1 MDYRSRILIVDDDIS
16 MLEQL
21 EQILGREYIVSLAAS
36 GSQALNYL
44 NTGNWVDLI
53 LLDILMPEAN
63 GYEVMTEIR
72 KIPRYKKTPVIFL
85 TSLNDAESE
94 VKGLLQGADYIT
106 KPCIPA
112 VLRGRIDRLLRLVVC
127 LDREKLEQLPQ
138 SLSETEYFAAVLLAQ
153 GYSNEEIAQNLNYA
167 VESVKNILVRVM
179 NKLSINNRKEIKQY
193 IK

>member
-16 MLEQL
+16 ILEQL
-21 EQILGREYIVSLAAS
+21 EQVLGCEYMVSLAAS

-53 LLDILMPEAN
+53 LLDIMMPEAN
-63 GYEVMTEIR
+63 GYEVLTEIR
-72 KIPRYKKTPVIFL
+72 KNPRYKKTPVIFL

-112 VLRGRIDRLLRLVVC
+112 VLRGRIERLLRLAGC

-138 SLSETEYFAAVLLAQ
+138 LLSETEYFAAVLLSQ

-167 VESVKNILVRVM
+167 VGSVKNILVRVM
-179 NKLSINNRKEIKQY
+179 NKLSINNRKEIEQY
-193 IK
+193 KK

>member
-21 EQILGREYIVSLAAS
+21 EQVLGCEYMVSLAAS

-44 NTGNWVDLI
+44 NAGNWVDLI
-53 LLDILMPEAN
+53 ILDILMPEAN
-63 GYEVMTEIR
+63 GYEVITQIR

-112 VLRGRIDRLLRLVVC
+112 VLRGRIERLLRLVGC

-138 SLSETEYFAAVLLAQ
+138 LLSETEYFAAVLLAQ

-167 VESVKNILVRVM
+167 VGSVKNILVRVM
-179 NKLSINNRKEIKQY
+179 NKLSINNRKEIERY

>member
-63 GYEVMTEIR
+63 GYEVITEIR
-72 KIPRYKKTPVIFL
+72 KNPRYKKTPVIFL

-112 VLRGRIDRLLRLVVC
+112 VLRGRIERLLRLVGC

-167 VESVKNILVRVM
+167 LGSVKNILVRVM
-179 NKLSINNRKEIKQY
+179 NKLSIKNRKEIEQY
-193 IK
+193 MK

>member
-167 VESVKNILVRVM
+167 LGSVKNILVRVM
-179 NKLSINNRKEIKQY
+179 NKLSIKNRKEIEQY
-193 IK
+193 MK

>member
-21 EQILGREYIVSLAAS
+21 EQVLGHEYIVSLAAS
-36 GSQALNYL
+36 GAQALNYL
-44 NTGNWVDLI
+44 NAGNWVDLI

-63 GYEVMTEIR
+63 GYEVITKIR
-72 KIPRYKKTPVIFL
+72 KNPRYKKTPIIFL

-106 KPCIPA
+106 KPCTPA
-112 VLRGRIDRLLRLVVC
+112 VLRGRIERLLRLVGC

-138 SLSETEYFAAVLLAQ
+138 LLSETEYFVAVLLAQ
-153 GYSNEEIAQNLNYA
+153 GYSNKEIAQSLNYA
-167 VESVKNILVRVM
+167 VGSVKNILVRVM
-179 NKLSINNRKEIKQY
+179 NKLSINNRKEIEQY

>member
-21 EQILGREYIVSLAAS
+21 EQVLGREYIVSLAAS

-63 GYEVMTEIR
+63 GYEVITEIR
-72 KIPRYKKTPVIFL
+72 KNPRYKKTPVIFL

-112 VLRGRIDRLLRLVVC
+112 VLRGRIERLLRLVGC

-167 VESVKNILVRVM
+167 LGSVKNILVRVM
-179 NKLSINNRKEIKQY
+179 NKLSIKNRKEIEQY
-193 IK
+193 MK

>member
-21 EQILGREYIVSLAAS
+21 EQVLGREYIVSLAAS

-63 GYEVMTEIR
+63 GYEVITEIR
-72 KIPRYKKTPVIFL
+72 KNPRYEKTPVIFL

-112 VLRGRIDRLLRLVVC
+112 VLRGRIERLLRLVGC

-167 VESVKNILVRVM
+167 LGSVKNILVRVM
-179 NKLSINNRKEIKQY
+179 NKLSIKNRKEIEQY
-193 IK
+193 MK

>member
-16 MLEQL
+16 LLEQL
-21 EQILGREYIVSLAAS
+21 EQLLGREYIVSLAAS

-63 GYEVMTEIR
+63 GYEVIREIR
-72 KIPRYKKTPVIFL
+72 KNPRYKKTPIIFL
-85 TSLNDAESE
+85 TSLKDAESE
-94 VKGLLQGADYIT
+94 VKGLLHGADYIT

-112 VLRGRIDRLLRLVVC
+112 VLRGRIERSLRLVGC

-138 SLSETEYFAAVLLAQ
+138 LLSETEYFAAVLLAQ

-167 VESVKNILVRVM
+167 LGSVKNILVRVM
-179 NKLSINNRKEIKQY
+179 NKLSINNRKEIEQY
-193 IK
+193 MK

>member
-63 GYEVMTEIR
+63 GYEVITEIR
-72 KIPRYKKTPVIFL
+72 KNPRYKKTPVIFL

-112 VLRGRIDRLLRLVVC
+112 VLRGRIERLLRLVGC

-153 GYSNEEIAQNLNYA
+153 GYSNEEIAQNLSYA
-167 VESVKNILVRVM
+167 LGSVKNILVRVM
-179 NKLSINNRKEIKQY
+179 NKLSIKNRKEIEQY
-193 IK
+193 MK

>member
-21 EQILGREYIVSLAAS
+21 EQVLGREYIVSLAAS

-63 GYEVMTEIR
+63 GYEVITEIR
-72 KIPRYKKTPVIFL
+72 KNLRYKKTPVIFL

-112 VLRGRIDRLLRLVVC
+112 VLRGRIERLLRLVGC

-167 VESVKNILVRVM
+167 LGSVKNILVRVM
-179 NKLSINNRKEIKQY
+179 NKLSIKNRKEIEQY
-193 IK
+193 MK

>member
-85 TSLNDAESE
+85 TSLNDA
-94 VKGLLQGADYIT
+94 
-106 KPCIPA
+106 
-112 VLRGRIDRLLRLVVC
+112 
-127 LDREKLEQLPQ
+127 
-138 SLSETEYFAAVLLAQ
+138 
-153 GYSNEEIAQNLNYA
+153 
-167 VESVKNILVRVM
+167 
-179 NKLSINNRKEIKQY
+179 
-193 IK
+193 